1 MRTRSAVLVVLLSG
15 ALVVGACD
23 QAVPTRPPDQQL
35 DTVGTLADMSVG
47 EDRAWY
53 NLADGTTWSR
63 PTDQF
68 RVLYDLPSR
77 TTLFV
82 AGIDGQGE
90 YVLLIGGMD
99 GLPEDCPYALR
110 YGGRE
115 WGDAIE
121 AQGLLWPKAN
131 GFRALNGSS
140 PAVGEEYPGDP
151 GFCLDDQARVTSVYV
166 VVPPSDPSTDQP
178 AGSAAAP

>member
-1 MRTRSAVLVVLLSG
+1 MQTRSAVLVALLSS
-15 ALVVGACD
+15 ALIVGACG
-23 QAVPTRPPDQQL
+23 QAVPTRPPGQQL
-35 DTVGTLADMSVG
+35 DTVATLAGLSVS

-53 NLADGTTWSR
+53 DLADGTTWSR

-68 RVLYDLPSR
+68 RVLYDMPST

-82 AGIDGQGE
+82 AGVDGKGE
-90 YVLLIGGMD
+90 YVLLIGGQE
-99 GLPEDCPYALR
+99 GLPENCPYALR

-115 WGDAIE
+115 WGDAVE

-131 GFRALNGSS
+131 GFTALNGSS
-140 PAVGEEYPGDP
+140 PGVGEAYPGNA

-166 VVPPSDPSTDQP
+166 VAPPADSSTDQP
-178 AGSAAAP
+178 ASSAAAP